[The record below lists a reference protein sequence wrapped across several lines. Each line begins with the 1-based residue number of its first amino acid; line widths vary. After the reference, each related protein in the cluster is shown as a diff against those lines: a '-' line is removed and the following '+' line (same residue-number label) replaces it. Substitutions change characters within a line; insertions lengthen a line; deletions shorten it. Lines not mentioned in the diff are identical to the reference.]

1 MPTRIRWDSP
11 RRNHGQLH
19 ADFAA
24 IARAV
29 QSRGH
34 PKPGSSGDGEITICG
49 SAPYTHTVYVGKFKR
64 TSEWYV
70 ALWQGSKQATKKR
83 RPSASRGSVDQWLR
97 NNDF

>member
-1 MPTRIRWDSP
+1 MPTRIPWDSP
-11 RRNHGQLH
+11 KRDHGQLH

-64 TSEWYV
+64 TGEWYGHCGKDRNRRRRSAGFRHPV
-70 ALWQGSKQATKKR
+70 AA
-83 RPSASRGSVDQWLR
+83 
-97 NNDF
+97 